1 MKGTGEI
8 KEVTNNIAFDLIER
22 ELAEI
27 LIPKK
32 AKKQPIRALVVKDRK
47 INAKSYLNRQIVTSS
62 EDKEI
67 INK

>member
-47 INAKSYLNRQIVTSS
+47 IDAKSYLNRQIITSS